1 MMTHPALML
10 ELTKGVT
17 AARIRDAE
25 RRATVDTDTGLIDQL
40 MVSCAH
46 REWKEA
52 AADVSVAY
60 FRWSGAGSNER
71 ILAFAAYSA
80 ALDREAAAA
89 SAYADRLA
97 SFGDARRCGRSREGD
112 RPQPLKAG

>member
-1 MMTHPALML
+1 MLTHPALML
-10 ELTKGVT
+10 ELAKGVT

-46 REWKEA
+46 REWTEA

-60 FRWSGAGSNER
+60 FRWSGAGSSDR
-71 ILAFAAYSA
+71 KLAFAAYGA

-97 SFGDARRCGRSREGD
+97 SFGSRQLGG
-112 RPQPLKAG
+112 LASA